1 MTLAFRSLVL
11 GACLLVPVVPVAAQ
25 PAVVSSADPQT
36 VGPSEE
42 AIQQLLEEIQAEQ
55 LLQGIEV
62 DPEVDTGPTA
72 GWPDLTALALE
83 PPIREIVHPSD
94 RSVRLVTRPLRH
106 TTILLPPE
114 ERIVDFVVGDGLY
127 FEVTGADN
135 VAFVKPMQANRRTS
149 VSFTTNLD
157 HAYSF
162 DVFATLAVRPD
173 EVLRVRWP
181 GAEQVTPGESG
192 GGVVAGF
199 HARDF
204 GLDFVA
210 SDTLGAIRQRIDTV
224 RAQQVQVEAEA
235 ARQLASVERLA
246 ERRFEEF
253 RTTFP
258 RRIEARYR
266 LSPEIQSAPLFVH
279 QIFTDGQFTY
289 LRSSAQES
297 PALYTLSGA
306 DGSEPILANVT
317 LTPNGLYVIDHV
329 VSAGYAQ
336 LRGAR
341 GEWHLWDL
349 PPSTILPEVV
359 RAGLPVEGLPPR
371 WIRVGESRSWAGKHP
386 KLLKWLLGSALAGTV
401 TLTLV
406 LR

>member
-1 MTLAFRSLVL
+1 MTR
-11 GACLLVPVVPVAAQ
+11 LLVTGLWLLLSAASVRAQ
-25 PAVVSSADPQT
+25 PGAVSSATPET
-36 VGPSEE
+36 AGPSDA
-42 AIQQLLEEIQAEQ
+42 AIQSLLQEIEAEQ
-55 LLQGIEV
+55 VLQGLQ
-62 DPEVDTGPTA
+62 VDTEADLGPTA
-72 GWPDLTALALE
+72 NWPDLSGVALE
-83 PPIREIVHPSD
+83 PPIREIVHPPD

-135 VAFVKPMQANRRTS
+135 VAFVKPMQNNRRTS

-162 DVFATLAVRPD
+162 DVFATSLVRPD

-181 GAEQVTPGESG
+181 DEERMAPGEAG

-199 HARDF
+199 REREF

-210 SDTLGAIRQRIDTV
+210 SDTLESIRRRIDAV
-224 RAQQVQVEAEA
+224 REQQAQVETEA

-246 ERRFEEF
+246 ERRYEEF
-253 RTTFP
+253 KLAFP

-306 DGSEPILANVT
+306 AGSEPVLANVT
-317 LTPNGLYVIDHV
+317 LSPNGFYVIDHV
-329 VSAGYAQ
+329 VSAGFAQ
-336 LRGAR
+336 LYGAR

-359 RAGLPVEGLPPR
+359 EAGLPVEGLPPR
-371 WIRVGESRSWAGKHP
+371 WIRVGQSRTWAQRHP
-386 KLLKWLLGSALAGTV
+386 KLLKWLVGGAAAGAVTV
-401 TLTLV
+401 TLA